1 MSWYCEYCG
10 MQNTGE
16 VCCACGKESR
26 QNQNEPYTN
35 APATADAEPVPVAT
49 PQGATAPQQEA
60 DTRGIRQKLIRIL
73 RHTAWVLLVVGVCI
87 CGLYLAQDPECS
99 ARIKDNLS
107 RYTEQKAQITYILE
121 LDGPAGELV
130 GIQYLGKNW
139 RGFLS
144 MAIENFNQTLH
155 EEVLRIW
162 FTP

>member
-1 MSWYCEYCG
+1 

-121 LDGPAGELV
+121 LDGPAGEPV

-139 RGFLS
+139 RDFLS